1 MIWFNPK
8 TIKNTNILSCKF
20 FIGLSSKDFNMHP
33 ISCILYLFITSA
45 KNTNHNYKPMHI
57 AVAGNIGA
65 GKTTLTRLLSKHY
78 QWEAQFEDVVDN
90 PYLDD
95 FYNQM
100 ERWSFNLQIYFL
112 NNRYR
117 QILQIR
123 KGGKDTIQDRT
134 IYEDAHIFAPNLHAM
149 GLMTNRDFSNYTS
162 LFELMETLVQ
172 PPDLLIYLRSSIP
185 NLVNQIHKRGREYE
199 NSISI
204 DYLSR
209 LNERYE
215 AWAQSYEKGNLLVID
230 VDKLNFVDEPEDLGL
245 VINKIDAEING
256 LF

>member
-1 MIWFNPK
+1 
-8 TIKNTNILSCKF
+8 
-20 FIGLSSKDFNMHP
+20 MHV
-33 ISCILYLFITSA
+33 
-45 KNTNHNYKPMHI
+45 

-65 GKTTLTRLLSKHY
+65 GKTTLTKLLAKHY
-78 QWEAQFEDVVDN
+78 TWEPQLEDVVDN

-100 ERWSFNLQIYFL
+100 ERWSFNLQVYFL
-112 NNRYR
+112 NSRFR
-117 QILQIR
+117 QVELIR
-123 KGGKDTIQDRT
+123 KSGKDIIQDRT

-149 GLMTNRDFSNYTS
+149 GLMTNRDFENYRS
-162 LFELMETLVQ
+162 LFDLMESFVEG
-172 PPDLLIYLRSSIP
+172 PDLLIYLRSTIP
-185 NLVNQIHKRGREYE
+185 NLVGQIHKRGRDYE

-215 AWAQSYEKGNLLVID
+215 AWIHGYDKGKLLIID
-230 VDKLNFVDEPEDLGL
+230 VDNIDFVTKPEDLGT
-245 VINKIDAEING
+245 VINKIDAEIHG

>member
-1 MIWFNPK
+1 
-8 TIKNTNILSCKF
+8 
-20 FIGLSSKDFNMHP
+20 
-33 ISCILYLFITSA
+33 
-45 KNTNHNYKPMHI
+45 MHI

-65 GKTTLTRLLSKHY
+65 GKTTLTKLLAKHFK
-78 QWEAQFEDVVDN
+78 WEPHYEDVVDN

-95 FYNQM
+95 FYHQM

-112 NNRYR
+112 NSRFR
-117 QILQIR
+117 QVLQIR
-123 KGGKDTIQDRT
+123 ESGKNIIQDRT

-149 GLMTNRDFSNYTS
+149 GLMANRDYNNYTS
-162 LFELMETLVQ
+162 LFELMESLVGA
-172 PPDLLIYLRSSIP
+172 PDLLIYLRSSIP
-185 NLVNQIHKRGREYE
+185 NLVSQIHKRGRDYE

-215 AWAQSYEKGNLLVID
+215 AWISTYDKGNLLIID
-230 VDKLNFVDEPEDLGL
+230 VDNIDFVNNPEDLGTI
-245 VINKIDAEING
+245 INRIDAEING